1 MRLSP
6 SILVFFISA
15 MCLFMTRCVPDNKIK
30 STKIAI
36 NLSNK
41 EVREIINLQDKHDI
55 KSLYRYFKDENPTNR
70 YLALMAFGSI
80 QDPTAVD
87 SLYPM
92 LNDPVMEV
100 RSAAAYA
107 IGQSGNIKA
116 TDKLIAAFSSR
127 DTLDINN
134 EFNSNI
140 LEAVG
145 KLGAASDLKA
155 LATIKTYRTT
165 DTLLLLG
172 QSRAIYRMALRG
184 ITTDEG
190 TSRMVDLLY
199 TFGVPEKVR
208 LYAAHYLARAKNISP
223 ELYKVRLIEVFGKD
237 PNPNIRMALA
247 TAFGKSQDLDFLSAI
262 KAKYS
267 TEQDYRVMCNILR
280 SLGSYPYADVR
291 NLLLEKT
298 KDQNIHIATVA
309 ADVILQKGIV
319 EDVPEYAK
327 FDTVTIPWQ
336 VRAKMNGAVLNHT
349 ALYFTK
355 SKTAFTERIFVNYK
369 NSSSDYEKAAYINAI
384 SYDPFNFQQLIN
396 LYKTEKS
403 HLLRIAALEGLGAIL
418 TNPNFFRAFGN
429 GYGQVKASMLNT
441 FLDAIQQGDSGEISV
456 VSEILKNPDLQWRE
470 WIKDVN
476 ALEPALKK
484 LSLPRDQEAY
494 NGLMSAVSYLK
505 EETFKPTQPNYN
517 HPIDWEVIN
526 LLSDSTIAAVK
537 TSKGL
542 IRMVLYKNLAPGSVA
557 NFVTLADS
565 NFYNQKVFHRVVP
578 NFVIQTGCPR
588 GDGYGGL
595 DYSIRTEVP
604 MEYYDDEGYVG
615 MASAGPHTEGTQL
628 FITHSPTPHLD
639 GKYTIFG
646 KVVEG
651 MDVVNKIT
659 VGDYI
664 NEIII
669 VK

>member
-1 MRLSP
+1 MRLGTSVV
-6 SILVFFISA
+6 VFFIST
-15 MCLFMTRCVPDNKIK
+15 MGFFMTRCVPDNKIK

-41 EVREIINLQDKHDI
+41 EVREILNLQDKQDI
-55 KSLYRYFKDENPTNR
+55 ISLYRYFKDENPTNR
-70 YLALMAFGSI
+70 YLSVMAFGSI
-80 QDPTAVD
+80 QDPSAVD

-165 DTLLLLG
+165 DTLLLMG

-184 ITTDEG
+184 ITSDEG

-208 LYAAHYLARAKNISP
+208 LYAAHYLARAKNISL
-223 ELYKVRLIEVFGKD
+223 ELYKVRLIEIFGKD

-247 TAFGKSQDLDFLSAI
+247 TAFGKSQDLDFLTAL
-262 KAKYS
+262 KAKYA

-280 SLGSYPYADVR
+280 SFGSYPYTEVR

-298 KDQNIHIATVA
+298 KDQNIHIASVA
-309 ADVILQKGIV
+309 SDVILQKGIV
-319 EDVPEYAK
+319 EDVPEYMR
-327 FDTVTIPWQ
+327 FDTLTFPWQ
-336 VRAKMNGAVLNHT
+336 VRAKMNAAVLNHT

-355 SKTAFTERIFVNYK
+355 SKTAFTERILGNYK

-403 HLLRIAALEGLGAIL
+403 HLLRISALDGLGAIL

-429 GYGQVKASMLNT
+429 GYGQVKASLLNT
-441 FLDAIQQGDSGEISV
+441 FLDAIQQGDPGEISV

-505 EETFKPTQPNYN
+505 GETFKPPQPNYN

-557 NFVTLADS
+557 NFVALADS

-615 MASAGPHTEGTQL
+615 MASAGPHTEGTQW